1 MWLIRVVVP
10 PAAVAAFE
18 TALAPF
24 CDAVSALEAGAD
36 AWRVEGLA
44 RQPPDAVS
52 LDVACRL
59 AAAAAG
65 VPPPVPATTRLVE
78 RDWVACVQSDMPAVT
93 AGCFTVYGSHLDDRV
108 ARGRIGL
115 RIDAAQAFGS
125 GHHASTAGCLAA
137 LSGLRRQPVRRAL
150 DLGCGSGV
158 LAIAIARLWR
168 ARVIAADIDPR
179 ATDEAAANAG
189 RNGVGPW
196 IRTVATDGIG
206 RSVRAAGPFDLI
218 VANILARP
226 LVRLAGAIVPCLGDG
241 GWLILSGFL
250 DPTAAAVARA
260 YAVRGLQLVQRRDEA
275 GWTTLVYRRRRR
287 PPRRPRRAVTPRAG

>member
-1 MWLIRVVVP
+1 MWLVRVVVP
-10 PAAVAAFE
+10 QAAVAAFE
-18 TALAPF
+18 AALTPF
-24 CDAVSALEAGAD
+24 CSAVSALEVGTD

-44 RQPPDAVS
+44 RQPPDGVS

-59 AAAAAG
+59 AAAASG
-65 VPPPVPATTRLVE
+65 VPLPAATTTLLAE
-78 RDWVACVQSDMPAVT
+78 RDWVACVHSDMPAVS

-179 ATDEAAANAG
+179 ATDEAAANAV
-189 RNGVGPW
+189 RNGVRPW

-226 LVRLAGAIVPCLGDG
+226 LKRMAGAVVPCLGDG

-250 DPTAAAVARA
+250 NPTAAEVGRA
-260 YAVRGLQLVQRRDEA
+260 YAARGLKLVERLDNA
-275 GWTTLVYRRRRR
+275 GWTTLVFRR
-287 PPRRPRRAVTPRAG
+287 